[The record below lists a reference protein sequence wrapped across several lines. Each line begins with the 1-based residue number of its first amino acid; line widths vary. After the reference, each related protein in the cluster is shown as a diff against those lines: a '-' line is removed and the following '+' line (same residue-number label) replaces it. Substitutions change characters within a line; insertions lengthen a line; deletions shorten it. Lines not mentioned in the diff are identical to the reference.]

1 MTEIGDAARPVQILL
16 VDDSPGDVSLTREAL
31 HAGRVANQLHV
42 VEDGEQAIAFMH
54 RRGRHKNAPVPD
66 LVLLDLNLPRM
77 DGREVLRELK
87 GDDTLRHVP
96 IIVLTTSADEKDIL
110 TSYRLHAN
118 AYVKKPVEFGEFLV
132 ALQQL
137 ETFWLQIVRLPT
149 APAPTPAPRYPLAHC
164 QNVRS
169 VVAVQQPG

>member
-1 MTEIGDAARPVQILL
+1 MTDNRDAARPVQILL
-16 VDDSPGDVSLTREAL
+16 VDDSAGDVSLTREAL
-31 HAGRVANQLHV
+31 VAARVANQLHV
-42 VEDGEQAIAFMH
+42 VEDGEQAMDFMR
-54 RRGRHKNAPVPD
+54 RRGRYRNVPVPD

-87 GDDTLRHVP
+87 NDDDLRHVP
-96 IIVLTTSADEKDIL
+96 VIVLTTSADERDVL

-118 AYVKKPVEFGEFLV
+118 AFVTKPVEFGDFLL

-149 APAPTPAPRYPLAHC
+149 GPAAVPAVPLPR
-164 QNVRS
+164 
-169 VVAVQQPG
+169 

>member
-1 MTEIGDAARPVQILL
+1 MTDNGATARPVHILL
-16 VDDSPGDVSLTREAL
+16 VDDSAGDVSLTREAL
-31 HAGRVANQLHV
+31 YAARVANQLHV
-42 VEDGEQAIAFMH
+42 VEDGEQAVDFMR
-54 RRGRHKNAPVPD
+54 RRGRYASAPVPD

-87 GDDTLRHVP
+87 RDEDLRHVP
-96 IIVLTTSADEKDIL
+96 VIVLTTSSDERDVL

-118 AYVKKPVEFGEFLV
+118 AYVTKPVEFGEFLL

-149 APAPTPAPRYPLAHC
+149 GAAGAPTIPAPR
-164 QNVRS
+164 
-169 VVAVQQPG
+169 